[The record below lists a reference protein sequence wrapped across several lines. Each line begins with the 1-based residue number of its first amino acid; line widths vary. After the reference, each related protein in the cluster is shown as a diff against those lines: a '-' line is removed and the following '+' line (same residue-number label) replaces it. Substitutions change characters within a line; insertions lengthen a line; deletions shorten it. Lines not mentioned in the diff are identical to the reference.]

1 MRTAILDVGGTLIG
15 APNLFAEMAG
25 IFNSTVNRNQIISD
39 LKTTFNQKFKLQRET
54 DNEFLTVEQII
65 KQTLNEVSVKYDSG
79 DKGQFA
85 ESLYHDVFVNK
96 SHLYP
101 DTLPFLKGLRDAGT
115 RILVASDA
123 DAWLIH
129 KEFKKFK
136 IADYFDEYCISSD
149 VNAYKPTDKFVN
161 AFKRKFS
168 FDTSKAIMVG
178 DAVADI
184 MFGKKLKVKTA
195 FINREEKHNDMKS
208 DYPVTDLRLLL
219 QYF

>member
-1 MRTAILDVGGTLIG
+1 MKTAILDVGGTLIG
-15 APNLFAEMAG
+15 APNLFEEMAD

-65 KQTLNEVSVKYDSG
+65 EQTLNEISVKYDSG

-85 ESLYHDVFVNK
+85 RSLYHDVFVNK

-129 KEFKKFK
+129 KEFEKFE
-136 IADYFDEYCISSD
+136 IADYFDGYCISSN

-161 AFKRKFS
+161 AFKSKFS

-178 DAVADI
+178 DAVVDI

-195 FINREEKHNDMKS
+195 FINREEKHSDMKS